1 MQKKCIL
8 VLAQTLNQVQLTVVR
23 LMNLPLTAFVERLVA
38 GARGRLP
45 PPLEIKLP
53 LCKLKCYLV
62 KGRDYRVYTRTS
74 YAS

>member
-1 MQKKCIL
+1 M
-8 VLAQTLNQVQLTVVR
+8 
-23 LMNLPLTAFVERLVA
+23 AFVERLAFV
-38 GARGRLP
+38 ARGRL

-74 YAS
+74 YAG